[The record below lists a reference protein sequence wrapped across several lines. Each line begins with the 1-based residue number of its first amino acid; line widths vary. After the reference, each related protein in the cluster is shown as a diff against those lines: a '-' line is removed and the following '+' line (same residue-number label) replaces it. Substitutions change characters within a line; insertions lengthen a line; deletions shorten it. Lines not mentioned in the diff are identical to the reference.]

1 MEHHSGDFQVV
12 VRDIRQLSQQE
23 NDALTLL
30 WLLEGSVELRDGET
44 GRYLQADELAIV
56 NRHRRWSLH
65 SKTANVVMALSLN
78 AGWLTRLDGDFFAS
92 VYQSSSETRDA
103 EDTLRYLM
111 RQLPVLGLVNPQ
123 AHYRLEANCWRHASA
138 VPSPPRR
145 LAEPNAGASELT
157 EWWREST
164 PTINGACRCRR

>member
-30 WLLEGSVELRDGET
+30 WLEGSVELRDSEKS
-44 GRYLQADELAIV
+44 RYLQADELAIV

-65 SKTANVVMALSLN
+65 SKTANVVMSLSLN

-92 VYQSSSETRDA
+92 AYQSSSETRDA
-103 EDTLRYLM
+103 EDLSPG
-111 RQLPVLGLVNPQ
+111 QSAGPLP
-123 AHYRLEANCWRHASA
+123 A
-138 VPSPPRR
+138 
-145 LAEPNAGASELT
+145 
-157 EWWREST
+157 
-164 PTINGACRCRR
+164 

>member
-65 SKTANVVMALSLN
+65 SKTANVVMVLSLN
-78 AGWLTRLDGDFFAS
+78 AGWLTRLDGDFLPPP
-92 VYQSSSETRDA
+92 TRA
-103 EDTLRYLM
+103 AAKPAM
-111 RQLPVLGLVNPQ
+111 PK
-123 AHYRLEANCWRHASA
+123 
-138 VPSPPRR
+138 
-145 LAEPNAGASELT
+145 
-157 EWWREST
+157 T
-164 PTINGACRCRR
+164 PCAT